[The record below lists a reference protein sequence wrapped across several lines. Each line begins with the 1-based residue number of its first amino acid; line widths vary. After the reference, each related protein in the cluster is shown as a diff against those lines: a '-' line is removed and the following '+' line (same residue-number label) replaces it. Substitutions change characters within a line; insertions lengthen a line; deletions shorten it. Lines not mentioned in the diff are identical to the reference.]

1 MLQFP
6 ELSSRHRAIPRIDR
20 SYGLVDLRRALNA
33 DALSFGTLCWL
44 LLWVGINTGPGNIDL
59 DLIEGSWTG
68 FFNGVRAAF
77 PLAVL
82 VLWLFHLLLR
92 KHHTIRGFTW
102 PEALWLYYGLVCLIA
117 GLYADPW
124 FDYAYWGFAY
134 LSAFAATEMYM
145 QGSPTPEHAGAL
157 NRLNWV
163 LGSAVLLTVVWVA
176 RSQLLAE
183 TSIGVSGYG
192 VTGRM
197 PTVAGM
203 PMVRASGISRLAAI
217 PAIVAF
223 VLLWKTRGLIRLV
236 WVAVFAPTAY
246 LVWTM
251 QSRGSLVSLGF
262 ALSFVMVFMEG
273 KPRRVGVVL
282 AMILATVFVAGV
294 IPEETLHR
302 LFLFALRGEQGEQ
315 LESMSGRIYIFR
327 EAWQLIKEAPLIGYG
342 PQADRRVLTVAGNAQ
357 NAVLYS
363 LLCGGFLGGAGYIGG
378 LILSWVL
385 LARALRRRHLLPPDE
400 RTTLL
405 QVAGVLAFLTMRSY
419 PENCAAL
426 FSVDLLLQLPAMV
439 YLGELDR
446 SFKRRACARQ
456 VRHSKVPETADIP
469 SFRVVPNRY

>member
-1 MLQFP
+1 M
-6 ELSSRHRAIPRIDR
+6 
-20 SYGLVDLRRALNA
+20 NA
-33 DALSFGTLCWL
+33 DALSFGAFCWL
-44 LLWVGINTGPGNIDL
+44 LLWVGINTGPENIDL
-59 DLIEGSWTG
+59 DLIEGSRTG

-82 VLWLFHLLLR
+82 VLWSLHILIR
-92 KHHTIRGFTW
+92 RQRTIRSFTW
-102 PEALWLYYGLVCLIA
+102 PEALWLYYGIVCLIA

-145 QGSPTPEHAGAL
+145 QESPTPEHAGAL

-176 RSQLLAE
+176 RGRLLGQ
-183 TSIGVSGYG
+183 TWMGVSGYG
-192 VTGRM
+192 VTNRM

-217 PAIVAF
+217 PAIVSF
-223 VLLWKTRGLIRLV
+223 VLLWKTRGLFRVVWAAVLV
-236 WVAVFAPTAY
+236 PTTY
-246 LVWTM
+246 LLWTM
-251 QSRGSLVSLGF
+251 QSRGSLVSFGF

-282 AMILATVFVAGV
+282 ATILATVFVAGV
-294 IPEETLHR
+294 IPEETVHR
-302 LFLFALRGEQGEQ
+302 LYLFALRGQQGEQ

-327 EAWQLIKEAPLIGYG
+327 EAWQLIKEAPFIGYG
-342 PQADRRVLTVAGNAQ
+342 PQADRRVLTIVGNAQ
-357 NAVLYS
+357 NAFLYS

-378 LILSWVL
+378 LVLSWVL
-385 LARALRRRHLLPPDE
+385 LVRALRRRHLLPPNE
-400 RTTLL
+400 RTMLL

-419 PENCAAL
+419 AENCAAL

-446 SFKRRACARQ
+446 AFKRRATVQR
-456 VRHSKVPETADIP
+456 VRRSRIRETADNP
-469 SFRVVPNRY
+469 VFSAVQNRY

>member
-1 MLQFP
+1 
-6 ELSSRHRAIPRIDR
+6 
-20 SYGLVDLRRALNA
+20 LNA
-33 DALSFGTLCWL
+33 DALSFGALCWL
-44 LLWVGINTGPGNIDL
+44 LLWVGINTGPGNINL
-59 DLIEGSWTG
+59 DLIEGSLTG
-68 FFNGVRAAF
+68 FFNGVRATF

-82 VLWLFHLLLR
+82 VLWFFHILIR
-92 KHHTIRGFTW
+92 KQRTIRSFTW
-102 PEALWLYYGLVCLIA
+102 PEALWLYYGIVCLIA

-145 QGSPTPEHAGAL
+145 QESPTPEHAGAL

-163 LGSAVLLTVVWVA
+163 LGSAVLLIVVWVA
-176 RSQLLAE
+176 RGQLLE
-183 TSIGVSGYG
+183 QTSMGMSGYG

-203 PMVRASGISRLAAI
+203 AMLRASGISRLAAV

-223 VLLWKTRGLIRLV
+223 VLLWKTRGFFRLV
-236 WVAVFAPTAY
+236 WAAVFVPTAY
-246 LVWTM
+246 LVWIM
-251 QSRGSLVSLGF
+251 QSRGSLVSFGF
-262 ALSFVMVFMEG
+262 ALSFVMVFVEG
-273 KPRRVGVVL
+273 TSRRVGFVL
-282 AMILATVFVAGV
+282 AILLGTVFVSGF
-294 IPEETLHR
+294 IPGETVRHLY
-302 LFLFALRGEQGEQ
+302 LYATRGEQGTQ
-315 LESMSGRIYIFR
+315 LESMSGRFYIFR
-327 EAWQLIKEAPLIGYG
+327 EAWQLIKEAPFIGYG
-342 PQADRRVLTVAGNAQ
+342 PQADRRVLTIVGNAQ
-357 NAVLYS
+357 NAVLYA

-378 LILSWVL
+378 LVLSWVL

-446 SFKRRACARQ
+446 VFKRSAAAQC
-456 VRHSKVPETADIP
+456 VRRSGLPETGDIP
-469 SFRVVPNRY
+469 VFRTARDRY

>member
-1 MLQFP
+1 MSP
-6 ELSSRHRAIPRIDR
+6 
-20 SYGLVDLRRALNA
+20 GG
-33 DALSFGTLCWL
+33 LSFGALCWL

-59 DLIEGSWTG
+59 DLIEGSWSG
-68 FFNGVRAAF
+68 FFNGVRATF

-82 VLWLFHLLLR
+82 ALWLFHILLR
-92 KHHTIRGFTW
+92 RQHTIRSFTW
-102 PEALWLYYGLVCLIA
+102 PEALWLYYGIVCLIA
-117 GLYADPW
+117 GLYAEPW

-134 LSAFAATEMYM
+134 LSAFGATEMYM
-145 QGSPTPEHAGAL
+145 QESSTPEHAGAL

-163 LGSAVLLTVVWVA
+163 LGFAVLAIVVWVA
-176 RSQLLAE
+176 RGQLLAE
-183 TSIGVSGYG
+183 TSMGRSGYG

-203 PMVRASGISRLAAI
+203 AMVRASGISRLAAI

-223 VLLWKTRGLIRLV
+223 VLLWKSRGFFRLV
-236 WVAVFAPTAY
+236 WAAVFTPTAY
-246 LVWTM
+246 LVWVM
-251 QSRGSLVSLGF
+251 QSRGSLVSFGF

-273 KPRRVGVVL
+273 KPRRVGIVL
-282 AMILATVFVAGV
+282 ALILVTVFAAGF
-294 IPEETLHR
+294 IPEETVYHLY
-302 LFLFALRGEQGEQ
+302 LFATRGEQGQQ

-342 PQADRRVLTVAGNAQ
+342 PQADRRVLTIIGNAQ
-357 NAVLYS
+357 NAVLYA
-363 LLCGGFLGGAGYIGG
+363 LLCGGFLGGAGYLGG
-378 LILSWVL
+378 LVLSWVL
-385 LARALRRRHLLPPDE
+385 LARALRHRHLLPPDE

-446 SFKRRACARQ
+446 AFKRRTATPR
-456 VRHSKVPETADIP
+456 VGRSRLLETGDIP
-469 SFRVVPNRY
+469 AFRGAQARN